1 MQFRNS
7 TFLLSFLHLIF
18 HQHERS
24 FSYPYHGVPFWISKY
39 LPQQLTSFIN
49 TYTEIL
55 LKLFWGSSSTKPF
68 RVWATYLLTFSFW
81 LISCLTKPGWVE
93 FLVCLVLPFYFINF
107 VYSYVVLT
115 TFFGRLFLLTCSG
128 NTFHDLTPEL
138 REGMIET
145 PRNFFE
151 SYVTVQKGLKFH
163 CIYNFIS
170 NWEFFVT
177 SNHFFI
183 KSLQSVLALTFWNYR
198 LFTSSFLFLC
208 KNTILLVFESLHLLL
223 KLYLATLSEQQSR
236 FNRFSEDWLRFSP
249 LLSYLKNWQI
259 GQTWFLKTFR
269 FSGWYY
275 SDLIYSRLSCD
286 YFFPNLIF
294 NLALLL
300 FGQLRHVQLIYIN
313 NSIFVLKQEIYN
325 NTHVLIRQKT
335 YVNVVVPKEFTLLVK
350 ESNLHNT
357 PPFYYYD
364 TTQYYTRTHRPLL
377 SNSMLGFNILL
388 SELPLYDFYS
398 LGYPKA
404 FKGAVGFNS
413 PDDVWRFPGLR
424 IFNLQFNPC
433 LLNFFKIYLKKVL
446 KILVSEFNST
456 DFFLVFNWSVES
468 PQRID
473 WLNQDI
479 DLFVDNIELVLY
491 DKSHYTLRLPSVYES
506 FRYLSKQTPLFHEP
520 ITGMSCISS
529 TQLQYKLVTT
539 QEFHI
544 VFTKPEHLLRFINY
558 RISYRNLT
566 LIEDNYTNEVFND
579 HF

>member
-1 MQFRNS
+1 MQFRDS
-7 TFLLSFLHLIF
+7 TFLLSFLHLIYNR
-18 HQHERS
+18 HGRS
-24 FSYPYHGVPFWISKY
+24 LTYPYSGIPFWISQY
-39 LPQQLTSFIN
+39 LPRQLTSFIN
-49 TYTEIL
+49 VYAEIL
-55 LKLFWGSSSTKPF
+55 LRSFWGSSSTEPF
-68 RVWATYLLTFSFW
+68 RIWATYLLTFSFW
-81 LISCLTKPGWVE
+81 LISCLIKPVWVE

-107 VYSYVVLT
+107 IYSYTMLT
-115 TFFGRLFLLTCSG
+115 TFFGRLFVLTCSG

-170 NWEFFVT
+170 NWEFFVS

-183 KSLQSVLALTFWNYR
+183 KILQSVLALTFWNYK

-208 KNTILLVFESLHLLL
+208 KNMILLVFEFLHLLI
-223 KLYLATLSEQQSR
+223 KLCLMVLSEHQSR
-236 FNRFSEDWLRFSP
+236 FNLFSEDWLKFSP
-249 LLSYLKNWQI
+249 YLNCLKNLQI
-259 GQTWFLKTFR
+259 GQTWLLTTFR
-269 FSGWYY
+269 FSGWSYPIL
-275 SDLIYSRLSCD
+275 SPTRLSND
-286 YFFPNLIF
+286 YFFPNLVS

-300 FGQLRHVQLIYIN
+300 FNQLRHVQLIYIN
-313 NSIFVLKQEIYN
+313 DSIFVLKQEIYN
-325 NTHVLIRQKT
+325 NTSALIKQKT
-335 YVNVVVPKEFTLLVK
+335 YVNIVVPKEFTLLVK
-350 ESNLHNT
+350 ESNEHNT
-357 PPFYYYD
+357 PSFYYYD

-377 SNSMLGFNILL
+377 SNSTLGFNILL
-388 SELPLYDFYS
+388 SELPLRDFGYHE
-398 LGYPKA
+398 YPKA
-404 FKGAVGFNS
+404 FKGAVGFDS

-446 KILVSEFNST
+446 NILVSEFKST
-456 DFFLVFNWSVES
+456 DFFLVFNWSLES

-479 DLFVDNIELVLY
+479 NLFVDNLELILY

-506 FRYLSKQTPLFHEP
+506 FKYFSKQTPLFCEP
-520 ITGMSCISS
+520 ITGTSCISS

-544 VFTKPEHLLRFINY
+544 VFTKSEHLLRFINY

-566 LIEDNYTNEVFND
+566 LSDKDYTNEIFKD